1 MKHLVLFILLVS
13 VAVVGCKKDDD
24 QDDTTNNN
32 RTISYYVRT
41 DSDSLKV
48 IYIDQ
53 AGNPITFIQS
63 TPEWNLDII
72 TQPGDSVALEVWAL
86 EECKTELAIYQDSVR
101 VQWFEY
107 DNMYQYSIEKISHT
121 VN

>member
-53 AGNPITFIQS
+53 AGNPTTFIQS

-86 EECKTELAIYQDSVR
+86 EECHYESKIFQDSTKVG
-101 VQWFEY
+101 Y
-107 DNMYQYSIEKISHT
+107 DTWSNYHSNTGSTLYHI